1 MPTLGTVKTFT
12 NIFFNISIFR
22 LQYNMK
28 DRGMKMKKDESIK
41 LRGLEK
47 KMDLTALYFTT
58 K

>member
-1 MPTLGTVKTFT
+1 
-12 NIFFNISIFR
+12 
-22 LQYNMK
+22 MK

-47 KMDLTALYFTT
+47 KMDLTALYFTS